1 MIFKELLTF
10 RENEFMFGYKKT
22 KECQK
27 ARAPELTEEAQGNS
41 LPGTGD
47 RKRVL
52 KLWRP
57 QKPLFLVHAS

>member
-1 MIFKELLTF
+1 
-10 RENEFMFGYKKT
+10 MFGYKKT

-57 QKPLFLVHAS
+57 QKPLFLVHAA